1 MKIAVT
7 ASQDS
12 VDSPIDMRFGR
23 CPYYVIFETEN
34 KNIKGHEIVKNTAGT
49 QMRGA
54 GITAAQLVAN
64 KGVKVIITGNIG
76 PKAYGVLSSTGIK
89 IVTNVSG
96 NVKDAV
102 EKYLKGELE
111 TTEQPSPGYG
121 RGMGRGRGGRWN
133 K

>member
-12 VDSPIDMRFGR
+12 IDSPIDMRFGR
-23 CPYYVIFETEN
+23 CPYYIIFETED
-34 KNIKGHEIVKNTAGT
+34 KKIKGHEVVKNTAGT

-64 KGVKVIITGNIG
+64 KNVNLIITGNVG
-76 PKAYGVLSSTGIK
+76 PKAYGVLSSTGIE
-89 IVTNVSG
+89 IITNVSG

-102 EKYLKGELE
+102 EKYLKGELKP
-111 TTEQPSPGYG
+111 TEQPSPGYG

-133 K
+133 R